1 MLKELILK
9 NRSYRAF
16 DEQKPVTKEDL
27 LALIDLARLAP
38 SAMNRQPLRYRV
50 LTDTAEIDRMLQ
62 NCRFATSLGIPLP
75 PAGKKPTGF
84 VLLFSD
90 SEANSPRELMLRDVG
105 IAAQTMLLA
114 ATERGFGGCMLASF
128 NPERLALDFDIPSRY
143 RAELAI
149 AFGTP
154 AELCVLTE
162 PKDGSLVYYRDEKG
176 THYVPKLSLDDI
188 LI

>member
-1 MLKELILK
+1 MLRKLIEK

-16 DEQKPVTKEDL
+16 DEQKPITEKDL
-27 LALIDLARLAP
+27 LSLIDLARITP
-38 SAMNRQPLRYRV
+38 SAMNRQPLRYRA
-50 LTDTAEIDRMLQ
+50 LTAAADVDKMLQ

-84 VLLFSD
+84 ILIFSD

-128 NPERLALDFDIPSRY
+128 NPDRIALDFDVPTRY

-162 PKDGSLVYYRDEKG
+162 PKDGTLVYYRDENN